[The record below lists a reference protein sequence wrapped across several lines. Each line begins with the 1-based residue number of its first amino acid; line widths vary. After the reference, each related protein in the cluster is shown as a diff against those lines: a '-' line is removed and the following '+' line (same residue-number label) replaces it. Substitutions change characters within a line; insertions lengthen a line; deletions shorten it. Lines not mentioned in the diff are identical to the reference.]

1 MITPSSSPA
10 PSLETSDLTALTMF
24 NARLYDILYGASGEP
39 FHIEFVNL
47 CAFYSKVNETNVGV
61 LKNLSD
67 CMKTPTTGDAYAT
80 NTKINS
86 FNWDKEDDMLYR
98 FMTSFVN
105 L

>member
-1 MITPSSSPA
+1 MIASF
-10 PSLETSDLTALTMF
+10 PSLETNDLSALTTF
-24 NARLYDILYGASGEP
+24 NAKLYDILYSASGAP
-39 FHIEFVNL
+39 FHVEFVNL

-67 CMKTPTTGDAYAT
+67 CMKTPTTTTGDAYAT

-86 FNWDKEDDMLYR
+86 LNWDKEDGALYR